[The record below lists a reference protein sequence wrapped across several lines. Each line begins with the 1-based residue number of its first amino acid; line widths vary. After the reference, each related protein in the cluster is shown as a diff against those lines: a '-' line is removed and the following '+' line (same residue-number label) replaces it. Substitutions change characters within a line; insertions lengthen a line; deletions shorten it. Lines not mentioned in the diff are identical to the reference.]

1 MSRTF
6 KSLLFPL
13 LGGFALILLVHA
25 QDESG
30 FISIDCGLAGDSSYT
45 EKTTGI
51 NYTSDTNF
59 IDTGEV
65 KFVSH
70 DYKNEYQQQ
79 YWSVRSFPE
88 GIRNCY
94 KINVTSGSK
103 YLIRAS
109 FLYGN
114 YDGQNKFAEFELHL
128 GPNLWDYVKFG
139 EYGVDFELIHIPLRN
154 YMHIC
159 LVNTGSGVPFIS
171 TIEIRPLLNETYQ
184 TQVGSLAL
192 VSRYDT
198 GALAATFEG
207 YRYPKD
213 IHDRFWYIYA
223 RDDWTQINTSL
234 TVNPGLFYKPPSD
247 VMCTAATPKSASGS
261 LDFSWKPVDK
271 NSEYYV
277 YMHFAEVEKLKT
289 NHSRQQ
295 YVTKNGVLFQELFSP
310 EYLYT
315 RTLFTRLA
323 VGGEVQYNF
332 SIFAAENSTLKPI
345 VNAIELYMVKEFL
358 EPETNEEDFDAITN
372 IKSTYKIT
380 KNWQGDPCAPEVFL
394 WNGLNC
400 SYRENETPRI
410 TSLNLSSNGL
420 TGEIALSIANLT
432 MIQTLD
438 LSNNSLTGQIPE
450 FLSQL
455 PNLNVLNLEKNKLT
469 GPVPV
474 GLIERRNN
482 GLLSLSFCE
491 NLNTSEQ
498 VSCEKKEMKKKK
510 QNSNIVPIVVPI
522 VGISIL
528 LLSVAAIWWGIKRR
542 RQNGKTFVMMQIKA
556 TIGSLES
563 RKRQF
568 AYSDILTITNNLE
581 KILGKGG
588 FGTVYYGCIDKTE
601 VAVKM
606 LSPSSVQGPQQFHAD
621 VDLLLRVHH
630 INLISLVGYCNDK
643 TNKGLVYE
651 YMANG
656 NLQKHLS
663 GSSSNVLT
671 WEGRLQR
678 AIEAAQGLE
687 YMHHGCTPPM
697 IHRDVKSSN
706 ILLNENFQAKISD
719 FGLSRNFTVE
729 DGTHILTGVA
739 GTPGYLAPEYHYSNR
754 LNEKSD
760 VYSFGVVLLEIIT
773 GRPVYSNT
781 HDERIHISNWV
792 AFMLSN
798 GDISGIVDRRLEGSF
813 NVNSVWKAVEIA
825 TSCTSAD
832 AIKRPTMSEVVM
844 GIRECLA
851 TELAQT
857 NQTGTET
864 NLVPMESPTVR

>member
-1 MSRTF
+1 MKPF
-6 KSLLFPL
+6 LFPL
-13 LGGFALILLVHA
+13 LGGFAFMLLLVHA
-25 QDESG
+25 QDDQTG
-30 FISIDCGLAGDSSYT
+30 FISIDCGLAGNSSYT
-45 EKTTGI
+45 ENTTGI
-51 NYTSDTNF
+51 NYISDETF
-59 IDTGEV
+59 IDTGERKSV
-65 KFVSH
+65 LQ
-70 DYKNEYQQQ
+70 EYGYRYQEP
-79 YWSVRSFPE
+79 YTSLRSFPE
-88 GIRNCY
+88 GNRNCY
-94 KINVTSGSK
+94 EINVTDGYK
-103 YLIRAS
+103 YLIRSS
-109 FLYGN
+109 FVYGN
-114 YDGQNKFAEFELHL
+114 YDGQNKVPEFDLHL
-128 GPNLWDYVKFG
+128 GANLWSSVKL
-139 EYGVDFELIHIPLRN
+139 ESASTITHKELIHVPGRN
-154 YMHIC
+154 YIHVC

-247 VMCTAATPKSASGS
+247 VMRTAATPKSASGS

-358 EPETNEEDFDAITN
+358 ESETNEEDFDAITN

-420 TGEIALSIANLT
+420 TGGIALSIANLR

-482 GLLSLSFCE
+482 GLLSLRYFHTNWKMVENYNSCPAANVTEDIILLVPIINPNLTIVAINHLDISLCE

-542 RQNGKTFVMMQIKA
+542 RQN
-556 TIGSLES
+556 
-563 RKRQF
+563 
-568 AYSDILTITNNLE
+568 
-581 KILGKGG
+581 
-588 FGTVYYGCIDKTE
+588 
-601 VAVKM
+601 
-606 LSPSSVQGPQQFHAD
+606 
-621 VDLLLRVHH
+621 
-630 INLISLVGYCNDK
+630 
-643 TNKGLVYE
+643 
-651 YMANG
+651 
-656 NLQKHLS
+656 
-663 GSSSNVLT
+663 
-671 WEGRLQR
+671 
-678 AIEAAQGLE
+678 
-687 YMHHGCTPPM
+687 
-697 IHRDVKSSN
+697 
-706 ILLNENFQAKISD
+706 
-719 FGLSRNFTVE
+719 
-729 DGTHILTGVA
+729 
-739 GTPGYLAPEYHYSNR
+739 
-754 LNEKSD
+754 
-760 VYSFGVVLLEIIT
+760 
-773 GRPVYSNT
+773 
-781 HDERIHISNWV
+781 
-792 AFMLSN
+792 
-798 GDISGIVDRRLEGSF
+798 
-813 NVNSVWKAVEIA
+813 
-825 TSCTSAD
+825 
-832 AIKRPTMSEVVM
+832 
-844 GIRECLA
+844 
-851 TELAQT
+851 
-857 NQTGTET
+857 
-864 NLVPMESPTVR
+864 

>member
-13 LGGFALILLVHA
+13 LGGFALMLLVHA

-139 EYGVDFELIHIPLRN
+139 EYGVDFELIHIPSRN

-247 VMCTAATPKSASGS
+247 VMRTAATPKSASGS

-358 EPETNEEDFDAITN
+358 ESETNEEDFDAITN

-420 TGEIALSIANLT
+420 TGEIALSIANLR

-482 GLLSLSFCE
+482 GLLSLSLCE

-542 RQNGKTFVMMQIKA
+542 RQNA
-556 TIGSLES
+556 TIGFLES

-606 LSPSSVQGPQQFHAD
+606 LSPSSVQGPQQFHAE

-671 WEGRLQR
+671 WEGRLQI

-719 FGLSRNFTVE
+719 FGLSRNFTEE
-729 DGTHILTGVA
+729 DGTHIFTGVA
-739 GTPGYLAPEYHYSNR
+739 GTPGYLAPEYHDSNR

-851 TELAQT
+851 TVLAQT
-857 NQTGTET
+857 NQTGIET
-864 NLVPMESPTVR
+864 NLVPMERPTVR

>member
-13 LGGFALILLVHA
+13 LGGFALMLLVHA

-30 FISIDCGLAGDSSYT
+30 FISIDCGLAGNSSYT

-247 VMCTAATPKSASGS
+247 VMRTAATPKSASGS

-323 VGGEVQYNF
+323 IGGEVQYNF

-358 EPETNEEDFDAITN
+358 ESETNEEDFDAITN
-372 IKSTYKIT
+372 IKSTYKVT

-400 SYRENETPRI
+400 SYSENETPRI

-438 LSNNSLTGQIPE
+438 LSNNSLTGQIPD

-482 GLLSLSFCE
+482 GLLSLSLCE
-491 NLNTSEQ
+491 NLNMPEQ
-498 VSCEKKEMKKKK
+498 VSCEKKETKKRK

-528 LLSVAAIWWGIKRR
+528 LLSVAAIWLGIKRR
-542 RQNGKTFVMMQIKA
+542 RQN
-556 TIGSLES
+556 
-563 RKRQF
+563 
-568 AYSDILTITNNLE
+568 
-581 KILGKGG
+581 
-588 FGTVYYGCIDKTE
+588 DKTE

-606 LSPSSVQGPQQFHAD
+606 LSPSSVQGPQQFHAE
-621 VDLLLRVHH
+621 VDLLLIVHH

-656 NLQKHLS
+656 NLQNHLA

-671 WEGRLQR
+671 WEGKLQI

-719 FGLSRNFTVE
+719 FGLSRNFTEE
-729 DGTHILTGVA
+729 DGTHIFTGVA
-739 GTPGYLAPEYHYSNR
+739 GTPGYLAPEYHDSNR

-851 TELAQT
+851 TEIAQT
-857 NQTGTET
+857 NQTGIET

>member
-13 LGGFALILLVHA
+13 LGGFALMLLVHA

-30 FISIDCGLAGDSSYT
+30 FISIDCGLAGNSSYT

-94 KINVTSGSK
+94 KINVTNGSK

-154 YMHIC
+154 FMHIC

-247 VMCTAATPKSASGS
+247 VMRTAATPKSASGS

-323 VGGEVQYNF
+323 IGGEVQYNF

-358 EPETNEEDFDAITN
+358 ESETNEEDFDAITN
-372 IKSTYKIT
+372 IKSTYKVT

-438 LSNNSLTGQIPE
+438 LSNNSLTGQIPD

-482 GLLSLSFCE
+482 GLLSLSLCE
-491 NLNTSEQ
+491 NLNMPEQ
-498 VSCEKKEMKKKK
+498 VSCEKKETKKRK

-528 LLSVAAIWWGIKRR
+528 LLSVAAIWLGIKRR
-542 RQNGKTFVMMQIKA
+542 RQNA

-568 AYSDILTITNNLE
+568 TYSEILNITNNLE
-581 KILGKGG
+581 KRLLEKGG
-588 FGTVYYGCIDKTE
+588 LE
-601 VAVKM
+601 
-606 LSPSSVQGPQQFHAD
+606 QF
-621 VDLLLRVHH
+621 
-630 INLISLVGYCNDK
+630 I
-643 TNKGLVYE
+643 
-651 YMANG
+651 M
-656 NLQKHLS
+656 
-663 GSSSNVLT
+663 
-671 WEGRLQR
+671 
-678 AIEAAQGLE
+678 
-687 YMHHGCTPPM
+687 
-697 IHRDVKSSN
+697 
-706 ILLNENFQAKISD
+706 
-719 FGLSRNFTVE
+719 
-729 DGTHILTGVA
+729 
-739 GTPGYLAPEYHYSNR
+739 
-754 LNEKSD
+754 
-760 VYSFGVVLLEIIT
+760 
-773 GRPVYSNT
+773 
-781 HDERIHISNWV
+781 
-792 AFMLSN
+792 
-798 GDISGIVDRRLEGSF
+798 
-813 NVNSVWKAVEIA
+813 
-825 TSCTSAD
+825 D
-832 AIKRPTMSEVVM
+832 A
-844 GIRECLA
+844 
-851 TELAQT
+851 
-857 NQTGTET
+857 
-864 NLVPMESPTVR
+864 

>member
-1 MSRTF
+1 SLRIEYKLVSESLMMSRTF

-13 LGGFALILLVHA
+13 LGGFALMLLVHA

-30 FISIDCGLAGDSSYT
+30 FISIDCGLAGNSSYT

-94 KINVTSGSK
+94 KINVTNGSK

-139 EYGVDFELIHIPLRN
+139 EI
-154 YMHIC
+154 
-159 LVNTGSGVPFIS
+159 GVPFIS

-247 VMCTAATPKSASGS
+247 VMRTAATPKSASGS
-261 LDFSWKPVDK
+261 LDFYWKPVDK

-323 VGGEVQYNF
+323 IGGEVQYNF

-358 EPETNEEDFDAITN
+358 ESETNEEDFDAITN
-372 IKSTYKIT
+372 IKSTYKVT

-438 LSNNSLTGQIPE
+438 LSNNSLTGQIPD

-482 GLLSLSFCE
+482 GLLSL
-491 NLNTSEQ
+491 
-498 VSCEKKEMKKKK
+498 
-510 QNSNIVPIVVPI
+510 
-522 VGISIL
+522 
-528 LLSVAAIWWGIKRR
+528 
-542 RQNGKTFVMMQIKA
+542 
-556 TIGSLES
+556 
-563 RKRQF
+563 
-568 AYSDILTITNNLE
+568 
-581 KILGKGG
+581 
-588 FGTVYYGCIDKTE
+588 
-601 VAVKM
+601 
-606 LSPSSVQGPQQFHAD
+606 
-621 VDLLLRVHH
+621 
-630 INLISLVGYCNDK
+630 
-643 TNKGLVYE
+643 
-651 YMANG
+651 
-656 NLQKHLS
+656 
-663 GSSSNVLT
+663 
-671 WEGRLQR
+671 
-678 AIEAAQGLE
+678 
-687 YMHHGCTPPM
+687 
-697 IHRDVKSSN
+697 
-706 ILLNENFQAKISD
+706 
-719 FGLSRNFTVE
+719 
-729 DGTHILTGVA
+729 
-739 GTPGYLAPEYHYSNR
+739 
-754 LNEKSD
+754 
-760 VYSFGVVLLEIIT
+760 
-773 GRPVYSNT
+773 
-781 HDERIHISNWV
+781 
-792 AFMLSN
+792 
-798 GDISGIVDRRLEGSF
+798 
-813 NVNSVWKAVEIA
+813 
-825 TSCTSAD
+825 
-832 AIKRPTMSEVVM
+832 
-844 GIRECLA
+844 
-851 TELAQT
+851 
-857 NQTGTET
+857 
-864 NLVPMESPTVR
+864 

>member
-13 LGGFALILLVHA
+13 LGGFALMLLVHA

-30 FISIDCGLAGDSSYT
+30 FISIDCGLAGNSSYT

-247 VMCTAATPKSASGS
+247 VMRTAATPKSASGS

-323 VGGEVQYNF
+323 IGGEVQYNF

-358 EPETNEEDFDAITN
+358 ESETNEEDFDAITN
-372 IKSTYKIT
+372 IKSTYKVT

-438 LSNNSLTGQIPE
+438 LSNNSLTGQIPD

-482 GLLSLSFCE
+482 GLLSLSLCG
-491 NLNTSEQ
+491 NLNMPEQ
-498 VSCEKKEMKKKK
+498 VSCEKKETKKRT

-528 LLSVAAIWWGIKRR
+528 LLSVAAIWLGIKRR
-542 RQNGKTFVMMQIKA
+542 RQNA

-568 AYSDILTITNNLE
+568 SYSEILNITNNLE
-581 KILGKGG
+581 KTLGKGG

-606 LSPSSVQGPQQFHAD
+606 LSPSSVQGPQQFHAE

-656 NLQKHLS
+656 NLQKHLA

-671 WEGRLQR
+671 WEGRLQI

-719 FGLSRNFTVE
+719 FGLSRNFTEE

-739 GTPGYLAPEYHYSNR
+739 GTPGYLAPEYHDSNR

-792 AFMLSN
+792 AFLLSN

-857 NQTGTET
+857 NQTGIET
-864 NLVPMESPTVR
+864 NLVPMESPSVR